1 MKTILREAEL
11 LGSLS
16 HPGIPFMK
24 EIIQGK
30 VGMER
35 GSDAAETLI
44 HNNGTRDGRRS
55 LRPNHQ
61 AGAIQRGGGA
71 VADAERAGS
80 DPLSPPSEHRAS
92 RYQAREHSPHVRKQQ
107 HRHQSHRFRTRQVG
121 RRRPSHLL
129 RNAAVLR
136 SGGFL
141 ALAAI
146 DA

>member
-1 MKTILREAEL
+1 MKSILREAEL

-30 VGMER
+30 VSIER
-35 GSDAAETLI
+35 GSDTTETLGYY
-44 HNNGTRDGRRS
+44 HGARNGWRS

-61 AGAIQRGGGA
+61 TGEIQRGGGA
-71 VADAERAGS
+71 VAHAERAGS
-80 DPLSPPSEHRAS
+80 DPLSAPSEHCAS
-92 RYQAREHSPHVRKQQ
+92 RYQAREHSPHVREQQ

-121 RRRPSHLL
+121 RRRSPHLL

-136 SGGFL
+136 SGGFF
-141 ALAAI
+141 
-146 DA
+146 